1 MRIMRKIEEA
11 RCAAVVKE
19 RMYCKS
25 GNTEVNVEKPRTIV
39 EVATELEK
47 AKEAV
52 RFCLEHDS
60 GLVDMHGLSYW
71 AGVVERHRKE
81 IKEMI

>member
-1 MRIMRKIEEA
+1 MRKVKEA
-11 RCAAVVKE
+11 RCAAVKE
-19 RMYCKS
+19 RRYCKS
-25 GNTEVNVEKPRTIV
+25 CNTEVNVAKPRTIV

-47 AKEAV
+47 AKDAV
-52 RFCLEHDS
+52 RFCLEHES

>member
-1 MRIMRKIEEA
+1 MKKIEEA
-11 RCAAVVKE
+11 MCAAVKE
-19 RMYCKS
+19 RRYLKS
-25 GNTEVNVEKPRTIV
+25 GNTELNVAKQRTIV

-47 AKEAV
+47 AKDAV
-52 RFCLEHDS
+52 RFCLEHES

-71 AGVVERHRKE
+71 AGVVEHRRKE

>member
-1 MRIMRKIEEA
+1 MK
-11 RCAAVVKE
+11 K
-19 RMYCKS
+19 
-25 GNTEVNVEKPRTIV
+25 IV

-47 AKEAV
+47 AKDAV
-52 RFCLEHDS
+52 RFCLEHES

-71 AGVVERHRKE
+71 ADVVERRRIE

>member
-1 MRIMRKIEEA
+1 MRKIEEDM
-11 RCAAVVKE
+11 CAAVKE
-19 RMYCKS
+19 RRYLKS
-25 GNTEVNVEKPRTIV
+25 GNTELNVAKQRTIV

-47 AKEAV
+47 AKDAV
-52 RFCLEHDS
+52 KFCLEHES

-71 AGVVERHRKE
+71 AGVVEHRRIE

>member
-1 MRIMRKIEEA
+1 MRQIEKQMVAAIKARKNF
-11 RCAAVVKE
+11 
-19 RMYCKS
+19 KS
-25 GNTEVNVEKPRTIV
+25 GNTEVNVAKPRTIV

-47 AKEAV
+47 AKDAV
-52 RFCLEHDS
+52 RFCLEHEH

-71 AGVVERHRKE
+71 AGVVERRRKE

>member
-1 MRIMRKIEEA
+1 MRKVKEA
-11 RCAAVVKE
+11 MCAEVKE
-19 RMYCKS
+19 RRYWKS

-47 AKEAV
+47 AKDAV

-60 GLVDMHGLSYW
+60 GLVDMHGLEYW
-71 AGVVERHRKE
+71 AGVVERRRIE
-81 IKEMI
+81 IKKII